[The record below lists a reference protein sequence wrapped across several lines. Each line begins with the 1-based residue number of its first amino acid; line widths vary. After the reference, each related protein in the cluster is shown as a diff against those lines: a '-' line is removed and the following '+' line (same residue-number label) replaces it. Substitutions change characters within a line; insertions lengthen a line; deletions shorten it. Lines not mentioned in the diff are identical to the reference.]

1 MVKSPETTQSMVRP
15 NILRGR
21 RVAESMRLGHAG
33 GCRVTR
39 HLEGADTNCW
49 HPFMPDFPMGFA
61 LGVGAADSTIIDCH
75 VSEASG
81 SRSESLGL
89 HLLFWLGEV
98 RKARSAH
105 TKY

>member
-39 HLEGADTNCW
+39 HLEGAGTNCW
-49 HPFMPDFPMGFA
+49 PPFVLKFALGFA
-61 LGVGAADSTIIDCH
+61 LGVGTAASPPSST
-75 VSEASG
+75 V
-81 SRSESLGL
+81 
-89 HLLFWLGEV
+89 
-98 RKARSAH
+98 
-105 TKY
+105 T